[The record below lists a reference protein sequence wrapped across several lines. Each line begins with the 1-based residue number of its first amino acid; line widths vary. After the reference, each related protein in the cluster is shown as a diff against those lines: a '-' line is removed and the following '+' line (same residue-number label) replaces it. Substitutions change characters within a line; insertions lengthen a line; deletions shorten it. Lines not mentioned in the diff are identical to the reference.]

1 MKRKKVLCLLCAA
14 AVMFTSIPFAPTRA
28 YASQV
33 NQEESQIGENQSGDA
48 TDNGGTEEPTENI
61 WEDETGLY
69 EVLKQDAQ
77 GRELVARSGNVYFT
91 TEYDDAN
98 STITQYCSEG
108 PLEGNNYDRKTTT
121 RQVEENEF
129 HSISIVTTETASGT
143 TVEEYDGDDNLT
155 RSVAE
160 DGETTVN
167 YYEDGNLV
175 KAIQPYT
182 GTPEDALH
190 TSTYEYDAS
199 GNLTTEC
206 TPAAQNEDGSIS
218 YARQEYE
225 YDAEGNMVSYRKA
238 VNAPGEP
245 EAYVRTDYAYDGNG
259 NLTMTTEYD
268 TDGSVLAIAQYYY
281 DEEGNKL
288 RQYTGLTSPLT
299 ITGLDQVT
307 PGADT
312 DYQVTA
318 YEYEN
323 GKLVKETD
331 PEGRST
337 AYRYGEDGM
346 LAEST
351 DKNGTRHVYAYR
363 EGTFRESEEIYYPGN
378 NTGAPDET
386 IEYIQD
392 EEEDGSPGMLT
403 EIRGNGQ
410 STQYSYDE
418 NASLIRETDANGNSV
433 TYEYDEGQ
441 NITAIS
447 VEDASGSTLG
457 ETCYSYNED
466 GSLAAISDGGSQPVA
481 QYEYDGEGNVQA
493 EAAGNGNRTEYEYDI
508 SGRPT
513 DMEVIHADGGTA
525 ADYSYTYA
533 VDGTL
538 KEEAERVQGTCTS
551 YEYDGMGRLE
561 SETVAEEGEE
571 ETTAYEYDASG
582 NRTGI
587 ETEEG
592 TIQSEYDGANRLTKA
607 GEDAVSYDANGN
619 LTQYGGISYEYD
631 ARNRL
636 TSVQTPEHTIRYEY
650 DVNDRLINRDVDGNR
665 EEFIWANGVIVA
677 KTGTEHTYYYT
688 DMQAGVKASED
699 ADGVQYYASGK
710 RGDIIETTDEN
721 GETIENMS
729 YDAAGQQEKEPEGQ
743 EDPKEEPQEQG
754 KEKSGEETQ
763 DPAEQEGKESQE
775 EAGQEEPQGF
785 EPGYTGSFYDH
796 EAGLVYLNAR
806 FYSPGLGCFLSEDT
820 VEGNEE
826 ELMTLNRYA
835 YCRQD
840 PVNYT
845 DPGGHWP
852 KSEHKG
858 MSEAALKSMGYS
870 NSLINKCVALSVVW
884 ADEEFHYSNSPKQ
897 PYNPQWSSWNRN
909 RLNIKNLQRYCDQ
922 GRVNGN
928 AKSNQFEAPYHGRG
942 EYYLYLPYL
951 LGLALQFDKGYTID
965 HLALR
970 NDNIMYQQMNFDM
983 LINLSGLYE
992 NKKGKTLSRKEY
1004 SYLILGIALHLVE
1017 DMWAH
1022 VAVINDSEQALNAYK
1037 ECFDIY
1043 EQKIK
1048 QGNKQVIKKVDELRE
1063 LKTLLK
1069 NGKPICYL
1077 NMSNFC
1083 KDGKKYVNG
1092 KWRTFYNI
1100 THTGL
1105 AEGTGKGSG
1114 GEKRKKYA
1122 QNAAA
1127 RLLGYFKNGYIM
1139 HSGSKKLS
1147 GGNQANLTDRK
1158 RLRVSKCAKGT
1169 LKPITITLKNGKEIT
1184 YGRYV
1189 CSACENGSA
1198 DACYRIYYSD
1208 KKKGMGLGYMFL
1220 RPGNAI

>member
-1 MKRKKVLCLLCAA
+1 M
-14 AVMFTSIPFAPTRA
+14 T
-28 YASQV
+28 
-33 NQEESQIGENQSGDA
+33 QSGA
-48 TDNGGTEEPTENI
+48 CCYLI
-61 WEDETGLY
+61 
-69 EVLKQDAQ
+69 
-77 GRELVARSGNVYFT
+77 
-91 TEYDDAN
+91 
-98 STITQYCSEG
+98 
-108 PLEGNNYDRKTTT
+108 
-121 RQVEENEF
+121 
-129 HSISIVTTETASGT
+129 
-143 TVEEYDGDDNLT
+143 
-155 RSVAE
+155 
-160 DGETTVN
+160 
-167 YYEDGNLV
+167 
-175 KAIQPYT
+175 
-182 GTPEDALH
+182 
-190 TSTYEYDAS
+190 
-199 GNLTTEC
+199 
-206 TPAAQNEDGSIS
+206 
-218 YARQEYE
+218 
-225 YDAEGNMVSYRKA
+225 
-238 VNAPGEP
+238 
-245 EAYVRTDYAYDGNG
+245 
-259 NLTMTTEYD
+259 
-268 TDGSVLAIAQYYY
+268 
-281 DEEGNKL
+281 
-288 RQYTGLTSPLT
+288 
-299 ITGLDQVT
+299 ITGLDEVT
-307 PGADT
+307 PGVDT

-337 AYRYGEDGM
+337 AYRYGEDRM
-346 LAEST
+346 LVEST

-418 NASLIRETDANGNSV
+418 NASLIRETDANGNTV
-433 TYEYDEGQ
+433 TYEYDSDQ

-457 ETCYSYNED
+457 ETGYRYNED
-466 GSLAAISDGGSQPVA
+466 GSLAAISDGDSLPVA
-481 QYEYDGEGNVQA
+481 QYEYDGEGNIRT
-493 EAAGNGNRTEYEYDI
+493 ETAGNGSRTEYEYDI

-513 DMEVIHADGGTA
+513 DVEVIHADNETA

-561 SETVAEEGEE
+561 SETVAEGGEE

-619 LTQYGGISYEYD
+619 LTQYGDISYEYD
-631 ARNRL
+631 AANRL
-636 TSVQTPEHTIRYEY
+636 AQVQTPEHTIRYEY
-650 DVNDRLINRDVDGNR
+650 DVNGRLTSREVDGNR
-665 EEFIWANGVIVA
+665 EEFIWANGAIVA

-721 GETIENMS
+721 GETIESMS
-729 YDAAGQQEKEPEGQ
+729 YSAAGQQEKEPVGQ
-743 EDPKEEPQEQG
+743 EDPEEPQEQG
-754 KEKSGEETQ
+754 EENSEEEPGE
-763 DPAEQEGKESQE
+763 QE
-775 EAGQEEPQGF
+775 EAGPQGF
-785 EPGYTGSFYDH
+785 EPGYAGSFYDH

-852 KSEHKG
+852 RDKHKTI
-858 MSEAALKSMGYS
+858 SKNALTSAGYKS
-870 NSLINKCVALSVVW
+870 NSLINNCVELSVVW
-884 ADEEFHYSNSPKQ
+884 ADEEFHYPKRNKDEKTKQKQKYLKYKVTLSENSKK
-897 PYNPQWSSWNRN
+897 
-909 RLNIKNLQRYCDQ
+909 RLNLKNLKGYCDQ
-922 GRVNGN
+922 QRLTLGKGRNPSYKTNKLG
-928 AKSNQFEAPYHGRG
+928 SPYHGRG
-942 EYYLYLPYL
+942 EYYTYLPYL

-965 HLALR
+965 HIALR
-970 NDNIMYQQMNFDM
+970 NDNFIYQQMNFDM
-983 LINLSGLYE
+983 LIHLSGLYE
-992 NKKGKTLSRKEY
+992 AKKGKTLSRKEY

-1022 VAVINDSEQALNAYK
+1022 VAVINDSEKALNAYE

-1158 RLRVSKCAKGT
+1158 RLGVSKCANSAFR
-1169 LKPITITLKNGKEIT
+1169 PITIILKNGRKVT
-1184 YGRYV
+1184 YGQYI
-1189 CSACENGSA
+1189 CKACENGKVDS
-1198 DACYRIYYSD
+1198 CYQIYYYG
-1208 KKKGMGLGYMFL
+1208 KGKGKGLGYM
-1220 RPGNAI
+1220 PIESGDAQ